1 MNTSEQPNTSRVAEP
16 SAAYGRQANASR
28 TVFNNAQ
35 IELLDAMASV
45 KSEAELIALKHAIS
59 EFFAHRADEE
69 MERLWQSGEW
79 NEQTIEELKNAHYRT
94 PYKR

>member
-1 MNTSEQPNTSRVAEP
+1 MNTPEHPNTSRASEP
-16 SAAYGRQANASR
+16 PVAYGQQASVGR
-28 TVFNNAQ
+28 TIFNSAQ

-59 EFFAHRADEE
+59 EFFARRTDEE

-79 NEQTIEELKNAHYRT
+79 NEQTIEDLKNTHYRT
-94 PYKR
+94 PYK